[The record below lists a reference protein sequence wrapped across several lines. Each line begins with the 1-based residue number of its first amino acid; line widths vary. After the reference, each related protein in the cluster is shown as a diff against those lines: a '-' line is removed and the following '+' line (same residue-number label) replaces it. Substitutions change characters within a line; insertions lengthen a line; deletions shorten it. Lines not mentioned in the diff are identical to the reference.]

1 MSHTV
6 ESELRRNRRENLAI
20 KARDQQVVPYTSP
33 NMHFNTFQFGL
44 LIIILF

>member
-1 MSHTV
+1 MTHTV
-6 ESELRRNRRENLAI
+6 ESEHRRNRRKNLII

-33 NMHFNTFQFGL
+33 NMHFDTFQFGL